1 MPAQT
6 SFALRRLQTLN
17 AHVYAPLR
25 RTGTGRITNGP
36 WTCASCRSS
45 QLSASSYNST
55 LIRRSFSASSKR
67 YTNPNQNGS
76 SSSNTNGNGKTSNA
90 RRTMLLAAGGGA
102 ATAGVLAFGDDIK
115 YTYEAVERTG
125 RVATALAACVNDYR
139 KTLNAREKIEDPE
152 EKQRLLRECHQR
164 CADRTLEV
172 LEKSGGI
179 FIKLG
184 QHLVSTPGGQIYRKM
199 GEQMLTNNNNQS
211 AMNYLLPPEWTTTF
225 IPLQDKCPVS
235 SFESIE
241 RMFLEDTGTSLWDY
255 FSEFSREPIGAAS
268 LAQVHL
274 ATIKETGQRVAVKV
288 QHPSLQRWAPLD
300 MRLTATTFKT
310 LKYFFP
316 EYDLEWL
323 SSEVEISL
331 PKELDF
337 TCEAENARRT
347 AAHFAQAAPQLPLLI
362 PDVLWARKR
371 LLVMACESGHRL
383 DDLAYMD
390 AHGIDRDEVSATLAH
405 IFNEMIFGEGAP
417 LHCDPHGGNIAIR
430 HNPNPSSSSQ
440 SNRQSKSK
448 SSKSNFDII
457 LYDHGLYRDI
467 PLPLR
472 RSYAKLWLAIIS
484 GDIPKMKQYV
494 YEVAGIG
501 EDKFPLFASA
511 ITGRDFINVVSAT
524 DSGGV
529 LKPKEASEQ
538 KSMSTALQEG
548 LIVDLVQMLGQVP
561 RIILLILKTNDLTR
575 ALDESLHTSQGP
587 VRQFLILARYCMRTV
602 FYERLEE
609 IRRLGSVWSPANAAR
624 VVGAWWEYAR
634 VEVKLEVFELWLRVK
649 RALGLGGYTL
659 GGPGQQQMV
668 PVGKKGQKR
677 LEKEVERELEVGA
690 KAAAASA

>member
-1 MPAQT
+1 
-6 SFALRRLQTLN
+6 
-17 AHVYAPLR
+17 
-25 RTGTGRITNGP
+25 
-36 WTCASCRSS
+36 
-45 QLSASSYNST
+45 
-55 LIRRSFSASSKR
+55 
-67 YTNPNQNGS
+67 
-76 SSSNTNGNGKTSNA
+76 
-90 RRTMLLAAGGGA
+90 
-102 ATAGVLAFGDDIK
+102 
-115 YTYEAVERTG
+115 
-125 RVATALAACVNDYR
+125 
-139 KTLNAREKIEDPE
+139 
-152 EKQRLLRECHQR
+152 
-164 CADRTLEV
+164 
-172 LEKSGGI
+172 
-179 FIKLG
+179 
-184 QHLVSTPGGQIYRKM
+184 
-199 GEQMLTNNNNQS
+199 
-211 AMNYLLPPEWTTTF
+211 MNYLLPPEWTTTF

-362 PDVLWARKR
+362 PDVLWAKKR

-383 DDLAYMD
+383 DDLSYMD
-390 AHGIDRDEVSATLAH
+390 SHGIDRDEVSATLAH

-430 HNPNPSSSSQ
+430 HNPLK
-440 SNRQSKSK
+440 SNK
-448 SSKSNFDII
+448 SKSNFDII

-472 RSYAKLWLAIIS
+472 RSYAKLWLAIID
-484 GDIPKMKQYV
+484 GDIPRMKQYV

-529 LKPKEASEQ
+529 MKPKEASEQ

-575 ALDESLHTSQGP
+575 ALDESLHTRQGP

-602 FYERLEE
+602 FFERLEE
-609 IRRLGSVWSPANAAR
+609 IRKLGSVWSPANAAR
-624 VVGAWWEYAR
+624 VVGAWWEMAR
-634 VEVKLEVFELWLRVK
+634 VEVKLEVFELWLRIK
-649 RALGLGGYTL
+649 RALGLGGNVL
-659 GGPGQQQMV
+659 GQQQV
-668 PVGKKGQKR
+668 PVGKKGQRR
-677 LEKEVERELEVGA
+677 LEREVEREIEEMGREV
-690 KAAAASA
+690 KAAA